1 MLVSTGFPRSGN
13 HFLNHLLRTSFPGKI
28 KNEVTHNIKTLEIPG
43 CIVPVRNPY
52 ESIPSWSKFC
62 NEPDIDGISRWY
74 LRFNK
79 KILDNIDSLFVV
91 DFNQLTENPLAIVN
105 KVSDRFNLTAYEV
118 DVNKLHKNSNI
129 KKYNTYDSKLIKECY
144 DVYNQIRGKL

>member
-13 HFLNHLLRTSFPGKI
+13 HFLNNLLRMSFPGKI
-28 KNEVTHNIKTLEIPG
+28 KNEVTHNIETLETPG

-52 ESIPSWSKFC
+52 QSIPSWSKFC

-79 KILDNIDSLFVV
+79 KILDNINNLFVI
-91 DFNQLTENPLAIVN
+91 DFNQLVENPLEIVD
-105 KVSDRFNLTAYEV
+105 KVSNKYNLTSWEV
-118 DVNKLHKNSNI
+118 DANKLYKNPSA
-129 KKYNTYDSKLIKECY
+129 KKYDTYDSSLIKECY
-144 DVYNQIRGKL
+144 NVYNQIMDKL